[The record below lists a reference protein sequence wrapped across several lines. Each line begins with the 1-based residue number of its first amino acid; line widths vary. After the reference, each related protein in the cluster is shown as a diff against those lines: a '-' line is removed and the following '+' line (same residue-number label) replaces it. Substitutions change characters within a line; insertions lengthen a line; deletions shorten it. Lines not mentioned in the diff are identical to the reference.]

1 MVKMIGSSFRQ
12 QGAILALLIVQL
24 TPSNGIRIGSSFVV
38 RSRHKYSS
46 CLWMGLYDSPLPPPP
61 PDDFADKKRKISK
74 RFVEN
79 NVDGDDTN
87 DDGDSDFTTSSSI
100 LFNFHENGVEA
111 SGILPSLG
119 RNPSLVPCFYE
130 PEDNVVRSVVR
141 MTRCHP
147 QDACWALEACKGNI
161 MEASVAI
168 ALAQRNAL
176 NSQVALPSDFKD
188 VDWDEE
194 LKQLMSIKNNDK
206 QSPQTRSVEDW
217 QNFEQEGYSIGFDG
231 GLRERT
237 EALKRREQLNNVKRM
252 LEPGKPDEDWLPGSP
267 NSKPLDDEPWFTG

>member
-1 MVKMIGSSFRQ
+1 
-12 QGAILALLIVQL
+12 
-24 TPSNGIRIGSSFVV
+24 
-38 RSRHKYSS
+38 
-46 CLWMGLYDSPLPPPP
+46 MGLYDSPLPPPP

-100 LFNFHENGVEA
+100 LFNFNENGVEA

-194 LKQLMSIKNNDK
+194 LKQC
-206 QSPQTRSVEDW
+206 
-217 QNFEQEGYSIGFDG
+217 FDG

-237 EALKRREQLNNVKRM
+237 EALKRREQLNNFKKM